1 MENQSS
7 IPDAVAD
14 SVPDAVP
21 DSVDYSGNDDA
32 SSFFGWWTWV
42 LIFLLIGASLLAGYY
57 YILYFYDASDLESA
71 IEKAIKHF
79 NATTAEARGLTGAT
93 GDSGYTSDTEEE
105 YVKKRIVKKVL
116 DKVLDDASSE
126 GFSTFTPTVP
136 LGGLNWSMIDDNE
149 MLLTDPSEPQI
160 TDDCMSGDIFP
171 TRSICINPKLR
182 MMQGTMQ

>member
-7 IPDAVAD
+7 IPDPVSSVAD
-14 SVPDAVP
+14 SVPDFVP
-21 DSVDYSGNDDA
+21 DSVAYSGNDDA

-57 YILYFYDASDLESA
+57 YILYFYDATSLEYA

-79 NATTAEARGLTGAT
+79 NATTAEARGVTGAT
-93 GDSGYTSDTEEE
+93 GDTGYTSDTEEE
-105 YVKKRIVKKVL
+105 YTKKRIVKKVL

-126 GFSTFTPTVP
+126 GFSTFTPTAP
-136 LGGLNWSMIDDNE
+136 LGGLNWSMIDNNN
-149 MLLTDPSEPQI
+149 MLLSDPSEPQI

-182 MMQGTMQ
+182 TMQ

>member
-7 IPDAVAD
+7 IPDPVSSVAD
-14 SVPDAVP
+14 SVPDFVA
-21 DSVDYSGNDDA
+21 YSGNDDA

-57 YILYFYDASDLESA
+57 YILYFYDATSLEYA

-79 NATTAEARGLTGAT
+79 NATTAEARGAT
-93 GDSGYTSDTEEE
+93 GDTEYTSDTEEE
-105 YVKKRIVKKVL
+105 YIKKKIVKKVL

-126 GFSTFTPTVP
+126 GFSTFTPTP
-136 LGGLNWSMIDDNE
+136 LGGLNWSMIDNNK
-149 MLLTDPSEPQI
+149 MLLSDPSEPQI

-182 MMQGTMQ
+182 TMQ